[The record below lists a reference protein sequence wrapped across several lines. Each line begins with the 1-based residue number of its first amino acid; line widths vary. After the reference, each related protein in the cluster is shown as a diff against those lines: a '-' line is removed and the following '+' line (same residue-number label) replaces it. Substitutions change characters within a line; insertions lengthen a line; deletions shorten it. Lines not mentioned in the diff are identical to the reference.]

1 MLSKLYNSIL
11 KRLFVHVFFQRNP
24 TKGIIIN
31 HPDGDDVYHG
41 VPHDYTHLVISIDY
55 FVCFF

>member
-1 MLSKLYNSIL
+1 MLSEWKDFCL
-11 KRLFVHVFFQRNP
+11 KWICLWFFLRNP

-41 VPHDYTHLVISIDY
+41 VPHDYTHLVR
-55 FVCFF
+55 